1 MESNGLKDALQAVFG
16 KVRSTDQFGRD
27 MRELVRSRS
36 RPVLTV
42 ACVVSGLLFW
52 LAAEWWQIPPYYA
65 KEPSLIRQPHA
76 AAVLLLV
83 GFVLWIAVAVATVIA
98 GGIRLDAGL
107 FAGAVGLGVLRVR
120 GGPMRYVFQSAGG
133 AGVMLS
139 LLLELLVLYG
149 FFALAWYGVWT
160 LHRRGGIEGDALR
173 DGLADQEHT
182 LGERVV
188 AAATQV
194 GTMAVLTLLLAQT
207 DDTKQAMAAVFCAS
221 LLATLLAY
229 AFSPV
234 RPSVWYWAGPL
245 AVGAVGYAAGYLNW
259 GRGGPS
265 VWKAGL
271 AAGFLAPLA
280 RPVPLD
286 YASAGP
292 AGAILGY
299 WLSRRWQRAKEL
311 ELEAEAN
318 GAADRDASGQ
328 APGPAG
334 RA

>member
-1 MESNGLKDALQAVFG
+1 MESNGLKDALEAVFG
-16 KVRSTDQFGRD
+16 KVRTTDQFGRD
-27 MRELVRSRS
+27 VRALLRSRS
-36 RPVLTV
+36 RPVLTI
-42 ACVVSGLLFW
+42 ACVASAGLFW
-52 LAAEWWQIPPYYA
+52 LAARWFAIPRHYGMD
-65 KEPSLIRQPHA
+65 PSLALQPRP
-76 AAVLLLV
+76 AAVMLLV

-107 FAGAVGLGVLRVR
+107 FAGAVGLAVLRVR

-139 LLLELLVLYG
+139 LLLELLILYG
-149 FFALAWYGVWT
+149 FLALAWYGLWT

-188 AAATQV
+188 AAATQIA
-194 GTMAVLTLLLAQT
+194 TMAVLAVLLAQT

-245 AVGAVGYAAGYLNW
+245 AVGAVGYAAGYMNW

-311 ELEAEAN
+311 EQEAESSLAS
-318 GAADRDASGQ
+318 RDASGPAAGA
-328 APGPAG
+328 AP
-334 RA
+334 RV

>member
-1 MESNGLKDALQAVFG
+1 MESDGLKQAAEAVFG
-16 KVRSTDQFGRD
+16 KGRTLDQFGRD
-27 MRELVRSRS
+27 MRALMGNRS
-36 RPVLTV
+36 RPVLTI
-42 ACVVSGLLFW
+42 ACAASGLLFW
-52 LAAEWWQIPPYYA
+52 LAAKWWQIPPYYA
-65 KEPSLIRQPHA
+65 KEPSLMLQPHP

-107 FAGAVGLGVLRVR
+107 FAGAVGLAVLRIR
-120 GGPMRYVFQSAGG
+120 GGPMRYVYQSATGP
-133 AGVMLS
+133 GVALS

-149 FFALAWYGVWT
+149 FFALAWYGLWS
-160 LHRRGGIEGDALR
+160 LHRRGGIGGDALR

-182 LGERVV
+182 LGERAV

-245 AVGAVGYAAGYLNW
+245 AVGAIGYAAAYMNW

-265 VWKAGL
+265 VWKSGL

-311 ELEAEAN
+311 EQEAETSAASTQGA
-318 GAADRDASGQ
+318 GAAS
-328 APGPAG
+328 